1 MATDLA
7 MSIVIA
13 TMTVMGLP
21 TDDRDYL
28 AEIYCGAENIY
39 HESRGQPDLGM
50 IAVAQVVRNRVK
62 DPRYP
67 NTVCDVIYQDNQ
79 FSWVNDGISNYP
91 KLNNTIERESFIKSA
106 WVHIIASDHEDITN
120 GATHYHNINI
130 KPSWSWPMTITA
142 IIKDHIFYTDK

>member
-21 TDDRDYL
+21 TEDRNSL
-28 AEIYCGAENIY
+28 AEIYCGAENVY

-62 DPRYP
+62 DPTYY
-67 NTVCDVIYQDNQ
+67 C
-79 FSWVNDGISNYP
+79 
-91 KLNNTIERESFIKSA
+91 
-106 WVHIIASDHEDITN
+106 
-120 GATHYHNINI
+120 
-130 KPSWSWPMTITA
+130 
-142 IIKDHIFYTDK
+142 